1 MNIGESIK
9 AIRERAGKTQREVAN
24 DLYVSVAL
32 LSAIETNIKQPSLN
46 VALALA
52 RYFKVSVETL
62 IGVESEER

>member
-9 AIRERAGKTQREVAN
+9 TIRERAGKTQREVAN

-62 IGVESEER
+62 VGAERD

>member
-9 AIRERAGKTQREVAN
+9 TIRERAGKTQREVAN

-62 IGVESEER
+62 IGAEGD

>member
-9 AIRERAGKTQREVAN
+9 TIRERAGKTQREVAN

-62 IGVESEER
+62 VGAESEER

>member
-9 AIRERAGKTQREVAN
+9 TIRERAGKTQREVAS

-62 IGVESEER
+62 IGAEGD